1 MTRTAEYKR
10 HLRSNTFD
18 IEKASIIFLEGHVK
32 YLQRKYRRQEIKINE
47 LESRLKDF
55 KKLKEDVRKLKNQ
68 IDSLLNV
75 NEALRNKSADL
86 SSVIDYGFNLTANS
100 VKNAELT
107 IFFRK
112 MKKLFETYQNK
123 YNENQNEYEIDI
135 GSLRI
140 SEIIDNV
147 KWKELISNNT
157 ILAEICSYL
166 TPKDLFSL
174 TQVEKLLF
182 GKLQDE
188 YYWKISRQQQPNYN
202 HKCPIHMTEQQYCF
216 LNFMCQRCQFCRR
229 SDFSLILELKTKI
242 CSECREQVL
251 ISRFEI
257 EEENRIPSE
266 LFPAFHSVD
275 YAQLDGRYLDYSVL
289 HYLKSEVYDT
299 FDEYLKIPQNEKQE
313 WLNKKSR
320 VVSEYYNDVLRIK
333 HQNITNQYLSPEASL
348 HSHTQLTRLDAF
360 WIP

>member
-47 LESRLKDF
+47 LESRLKDLE
-55 KKLKEDVRKLKNQ
+55 KLKEDVRKLKNQ

-75 NEALRNKSADL
+75 NEVLRNKSADL
-86 SSVIDYGFNLTANS
+86 SSVIDYGFNLIANS

-112 MKKLFETYQNK
+112 IKKLFETYKNK
-123 YNENQNEYEIDI
+123 YNENQNEYEI
-135 GSLRI
+135 
-140 SEIIDNV
+140 
-147 KWKELISNNT
+147 
-157 ILAEICSYL
+157 AEICLYL

-174 TQVEKLLF
+174 TQVKKLLF

-202 HKCPIHMTEQQYCF
+202 HKCPIHITEQQYCF
-216 LNFMCQRCQFCRR
+216 LNFMCQRCQFCRH

-242 CSECREQVL
+242 CSD
-251 ISRFEI
+251 RFEI

-266 LFPAFHSVD
+266 LFPAFHLVD
-275 YAQLDGRYLDYSVL
+275 DAQLDGRYLDYSVHEFSVSSSL
-289 HYLKSEVYDT
+289 VHYLKSEVYDT

-320 VVSEYYNDVLRIK
+320 VVNEYYNDVLRIK
-333 HQNITNQYLSPEASL
+333 HPNITN
-348 HSHTQLTRLDAF
+348 
-360 WIP
+360 